1 MENIWGTLARELAD
15 ASAEAGKSV
24 VGIHGARHFSS
35 AIVIAKDAVVAANHA
50 VRRDDEITVVTA
62 PGQTLAAR
70 VAGRDPGTDLAV
82 LRLQSPVD
90 VLAARWGSTSNLRVG
105 ELVLALARTRRGNV
119 VASSGIISG
128 LIHAPLRT
136 WRGGEIDQFI
146 RPDLTFYAGFS
157 GGPLVNSQGE
167 FLGMNTAGLH
177 RSGITVPSSTVARI
191 SAELLEKG
199 RVERPYLG
207 LAMQSVPVPESLR
220 SRLNLNASEGL
231 LLVHVEPESPAEKA
245 GLLLGDLLLTLDG
258 HPMADTD
265 SVQEALRKSKPG
277 DRIEAGLVRGG
288 ALVKA
293 AIQLVAR
300 PSR

>member
-1 MENIWGTLARELAD
+1 MEKIWATLARELAD
-15 ASAEAGKSV
+15 ATAEAGKSV

-35 AIVIAKDAVVAANHA
+35 GIVIAKDAVVAADHA

-82 LRLQSPVD
+82 LRLQAPVD
-90 VLAARWGSTSNLRVG
+90 APAARWGSTSGLRVG
-105 ELVLALARTRRGNV
+105 ELALALARTRRGNV

-128 LIHAPLRT
+128 LINAPLRT

-146 RPDLTFYAGFS
+146 RPDLTLYNGFS

-177 RSGITVPSSTVARI
+177 RSGITVPASTVSRVA
-191 SAELLEKG
+191 AELLDKG

-207 LAMQSVPVPESLR
+207 LGMQSVSVPESLR
-220 SRLNLNASEGL
+220 GRLNLNASEGL
-231 LLVHVEPESPAEKA
+231 LLVHVEPDSPAEKA

-258 HPMADTD
+258 QPMADTD
-265 SVQEALRKSKPG
+265 SVQEALRKNKPG

-288 ALVKA
+288 ALAKVTV
-293 AIQLVAR
+293 QLAAR
-300 PSR
+300 PNR